1 MIIDAIYKSYKVFL
15 TKKNIYLAFLYSLN
29 INTRK
34 CDYYYYRLTYYTL
47 LLLLLSAAILSV
59 IY

>member
-15 TKKNIYLAFLYSLN
+15 TKTNIYLAFLYSLN

-47 LLLLLSAAILSV
+47 LLLLLSAA
-59 IY
+59 